1 MNIDNLTDDV
11 LCAYLDGEL
20 SPEARVELER
30 RLSSEPGARVRLDRF
45 RDNDARLRRAF
56 ALPNEGESDPLLR
69 LLAGDAGIVAT
80 AQSAEPT
87 AARPN
92 ARWRRIAAPLA
103 LAMAATVAGLAIGLG
118 MRENAATDGE
128 AIDRDPRL
136 SASLQAALDRQMS
149 GRPEAGTRILFS
161 FRRADGAAC
170 RQFETLA
177 PVGGAEGVACRR
189 AEGGWALV
197 VWHQPIQTA
206 EGYRTAGAGDSPVD
220 TVVEQIDASGPL
232 SSEEEAKAI
241 AQGW

>member
-69 LLAGDAGIVAT
+69 LLAGD
-80 AQSAEPT
+80 T
-87 AARPN
+87 AAVASTSTAAQPN

-118 MRENAATDGE
+118 MREDAATDGE

-136 SASLQAALDRQMS
+136 SASLQSALDRQMS
-149 GRPEAGTRILFS
+149 GRSEAGTRILFS

-170 RQFETLA
+170 RQFETFA

-220 TVVEQIDASGPL
+220 TVVERIDVTGPL
-232 SSEEEAKAI
+232 SSEDEANAI
-241 AQGW
+241 ANGW